1 VAPAVERHELA
12 QRHGKAAV
20 ERTLLREVSKPA
32 AMADTF
38 DRAAPR
44 SHYAGERLDER
55 ALAGAVRPDYGGVMV
70 PAANAPV
77 RFCRAP

>member
-1 VAPAVERHELA
+1 
-12 QRHGKAAV
+12 
-20 ERTLLREVSKPA
+20 
-32 AMADTF
+32 MADTF

-55 ALAGAVRPDYGGVMV
+55 ALAGAVRPDCGGVMV